1 MCVCSY
7 AIFTSSFVH
16 ILVHD
21 DNEDYIVLSE
31 RGLHGFGTCKFLFL
45 KSRLH
50 CRLGIAKIVFNM
62 QVVEKKLFLAFCT
75 HDLTENKQ
83 KM

>member
-1 MCVCSY
+1 MQYSQVPLY
-7 AIFTSSFVH
+7 I

-21 DNEDYIVLSE
+21 DNEHYIVLSE

-62 QVVEKKLFLAFCT
+62 QVVEKKYISLRFVL
-75 HDLTENKQ
+75 
-83 KM
+83 MI